1 VHLIRIKIVL
11 FVLCTF
17 KVQSTKST
25 MGLTPSHGNEM
36 STFAISFCKTFW
48 GGPTSSA
55 LVAYILNKRLF
66 YYEKNLSKCRL
77 YTKIIVATYLLTLTN
92 VNRNLEEVIS
102 MSY

>member
-1 VHLIRIKIVL
+1 
-11 FVLCTF
+11 
-17 KVQSTKST
+17 